1 MLAFQRHG
9 VKMTEFGL
17 ATIFGSVVFCITFVP
32 AVAYY
37 LNYGCRRARPEPTEK
52 EKEQNAS
59 LLRAFARDMSF
70 MIACLVLYYL
80 FMSIETLA
88 LGQCICLI
96 GVFVVYV
103 AFIGYQ

>member
-59 LLRAFARDMSF
+59 LLRAFTRDMSF
-70 MIACLVLYYL
+70 IVVCLCLFYL
-80 FMSIETLA
+80 FMSIQTLA
-88 LGQCICLI
+88 LSQCICLLA
-96 GVFVVYV
+96 VFVLYV
-103 AFIGYQ
+103 AFLSYQ